1 MKTGFSSRIET
12 ANGLVLR
19 TRRLTET
26 SLIIHWLTPGLG
38 RIATVAKGA
47 LRPKSPFRGK
57 VDLFYLADFSFV
69 RSRRSELHTLREVS
83 VRETH
88 PAIRRELGRVQQAS
102 YAAALVEQVTE
113 PETPLPEIFEL
124 VQEFLAELTE
134 TKPEPHFVFSFELKL
149 LAELGLEPD
158 LSKSRLTAGA
168 KEIVRTLRE
177 QDWSGISNLNTS
189 AAQANELSQ
198 FLHGF
203 LVFHLGKI
211 PAGRFAAVQGQAGAP
226 WQRPRASIDN

>member
-1 MKTGFSSRIET
+1 MIES
-12 ANGLVLR
+12 ASGLVLR

-26 SLIIHWLTPGLG
+26 SLIVHWLTPNLG
-38 RIATVAKGA
+38 RLATVAKGA
-47 LRPKSPFRGK
+47 FRPKSPFRGK
-57 VDLFYLADFSFV
+57 LDLFYRADFSFV

-83 VRETH
+83 IRETY

-113 PETPLPEIFEL
+113 SETPLPEIFEL
-124 VQEFLAELTE
+124 VQGFLNVLAET
-134 TKPEPHFVFSFELKL
+134 TPESHLVFAFEFKL

-158 LSKSRLTAGA
+158 LSKSHLTAGA
-168 KEIVRTLRE
+168 REIVKMLSA
-177 QDWSGISNLNTS
+177 QDWSAISKLKTS
-189 AAQANELSQ
+189 AAQTNELSQ

-211 PAGRFAAVQGQAGAP
+211 PAGRFAAVQGGLA
-226 WQRPRASIDN
+226 

>member
-1 MKTGFSSRIET
+1 MIES
-12 ANGLVLR
+12 ARGLVLR

-26 SLIIHWLTPGLG
+26 SLIVHWLTADLG
-38 RIATVAKGA
+38 RLATVAKGA

-57 VDLFYLADFSFV
+57 VDLFYSAEFSFV

-113 PETPLPEIFEL
+113 AETPLPEIFGL
-124 VQEFLAELTE
+124 VKEFIQVLTAAL
-134 TKPEPHFVFSFELKL
+134 PEPHFVFGFELKL
-149 LAELGLEPD
+149 LAELGLEPE
-158 LSKSRLTAGA
+158 LSKSHLTAGTR
-168 KEIVRTLRE
+168 EIVKVLTG
-177 QDWSGISNLNTS
+177 QDWSTISNLKMSS
-189 AAQANELSQ
+189 AQTKELSQ

-203 LVFHLGKI
+203 LIFHLGKI
-211 PAGRFAAVQGQAGAP
+211 PTGRFSAVQG
-226 WQRPRASIDN
+226 

>member
-1 MKTGFSSRIET
+1 MIES
-12 ANGLVLR
+12 ASGLVLR

-26 SLIIHWLTPGLG
+26 SLIVHWLTPNLG
-38 RIATVAKGA
+38 RLATVAKGA
-47 LRPKSPFRGK
+47 FRPKSPFRGK
-57 VDLFYLADFSFV
+57 LDLFYLADFSFV

-83 VRETH
+83 ILETY

-113 PETPLPEIFEL
+113 SETPLPEIFEL
-124 VQEFLAELTE
+124 VQEFFSAMTE
-134 TKPEPHFVFSFELKL
+134 TQAEAQLLFGFELKL

-168 KEIVRTLRE
+168 REIVKMLKGQNWRA
-177 QDWSGISNLNTS
+177 ISKLKMSS
-189 AAQANELSQ
+189 AQTTELSQ

-211 PAGRFAAVQGQAGAP
+211 PAGRFAAVQG
-226 WQRPRASIDN
+226 

>member
-1 MKTGFSSRIET
+1 MIES
-12 ANGLVLR
+12 ASGLILR

-26 SLIIHWLTPGLG
+26 SLIVHWLTPNLG
-38 RIATVAKGA
+38 RLATVAKGA
-47 LRPKSPFRGK
+47 FRPKSPFRGK
-57 VDLFYLADFSFV
+57 LDLFYVADFSFV

-83 VRETH
+83 IRETF

-124 VQEFLAELTE
+124 VQDSLNLLAETTPQSHL
-134 TKPEPHFVFSFELKL
+134 VFAFELKL

-158 LSKSRLTAGA
+158 LSKSHLSTGSR
-168 KEIVRTLRE
+168 EIVKMLTQ
-177 QDWSGISNLNTS
+177 QDWGSIPKLKTS

-203 LVFHLGKI
+203 LIFHLGKI
-211 PAGRFAAVQGQAGAP
+211 PAGRFAAVQG
-226 WQRPRASIDN
+226 

>member
-1 MKTGFSSRIET
+1 MPVMIES
-12 ANGLVLR
+12 ASGLVLR

-26 SLIIHWLTPGLG
+26 SLIVHWLTPNLG
-38 RIATVAKGA
+38 RVATVAKGA

-57 VDLFYLADFSFV
+57 VDLFYLADFSFL

-113 PETPLPEIFEL
+113 LETPLPEIFEL
-124 VQEFLAELTE
+124 VQGFFRALTDTPAEA
-134 TKPEPHFVFSFELKL
+134 HFVFAFELKL

-158 LSKSRLTAGA
+158 LKKSHLTAGA
-168 KEIVRTLRE
+168 REIVKMLKE
-177 QDWSGISNLNTS
+177 QNWSAISNLKMSS
-189 AAQANELSQ
+189 AQIMELSQ

-203 LVFHLGKI
+203 LIFHLGKV
-211 PAGRFAAVQGQAGAP
+211 PAGRFAAVQG
-226 WQRPRASIDN
+226 

>member
-1 MKTGFSSRIET
+1 MIES
-12 ANGLVLR
+12 ASGLILR

-26 SLIIHWLTPGLG
+26 SLIVHWLTPNLG

-57 VDLFYLADFSFV
+57 VDLFYFADFSFM

-83 VRETH
+83 VRETY
-88 PAIRRELGRVQQAS
+88 PAIRRELGRLQQAS

-113 PETPLPEIFEL
+113 TETPLVEIFEL
-124 VQEFLAELTE
+124 VQKFFDVLGSTSPQSHLLFA
-134 TKPEPHFVFSFELKL
+134 FELKL

-158 LSKSRLTAGA
+158 LAESRLSAGA
-168 KEIVRTLRE
+168 RQIVKMLSRE
-177 QDWSGISNLNTS
+177 DWDIISNLKTS
-189 AAQANELSQ
+189 SPQANELSQ

-203 LVFHLGKI
+203 LIFHLGKI
-211 PAGRFAAVQGQAGAP
+211 PGGRFAAVGK
-226 WQRPRASIDN
+226 

>member
-1 MKTGFSSRIET
+1 MIES
-12 ANGLVLR
+12 ASGLILR

-26 SLIIHWLTPGLG
+26 SLIVHWLTPNLG
-38 RIATVAKGA
+38 RLATVAKGA
-47 LRPKSPFRGK
+47 FRPKSPFRGK
-57 VDLFYLADFSFV
+57 LDLFYVADFSFV

-83 VRETH
+83 IRETF

-124 VQEFLAELTE
+124 VQDSLNLLAETTPQSQL
-134 TKPEPHFVFSFELKL
+134 VFAFELKL

-158 LSKSRLTAGA
+158 LSKSHLSTGSR
-168 KEIVRTLRE
+168 EIVKMLTQ
-177 QDWSGISNLNTS
+177 QDWGSIPKLKTS

-203 LVFHLGKI
+203 LIFHLGKI
-211 PAGRFAAVQGQAGAP
+211 PAGRFAAVQG
-226 WQRPRASIDN
+226 

>member
-1 MKTGFSSRIET
+1 MIES
-12 ANGLVLR
+12 ASGLVLR

-26 SLIIHWLTPGLG
+26 SLIVHWLTPNLG
-38 RIATVAKGA
+38 RLATVGKGA

-57 VDLFYLADFSFV
+57 LDLFFLADFSFV

-83 VRETH
+83 IRETY

-102 YAAALVEQVTE
+102 HAAALVEQVTE
-113 PETPLPEIFEL
+113 SETPLPQIFEL
-124 VQEFLAELTE
+124 MQGFLSTLADTTPQSHL
-134 TKPEPHFVFSFELKL
+134 VFAFELKL

-158 LSKSRLTAGA
+158 LSKSHLTAGA
-168 KEIVRTLRE
+168 REIVKMLTR
-177 QDWSGISNLNTS
+177 QDWSSIPKLKTS

-203 LVFHLGKI
+203 LIFHLGKI
-211 PAGRFAAVQGQAGAP
+211 PAGRFAAVQ
-226 WQRPRASIDN
+226 S